1 MCNEPE
7 SVTIVH
13 RISKSKLSDISMLTY
28 MYMYRKVGEN
38 TFMSHSTMVLSSY
51 NMWEIIE
58 L

>member
-1 MCNEPE
+1 MLFMCNEPE

-38 TFMSHSTMVLSSY
+38 TFMSHSTMVLS
-51 NMWEIIE
+51 
-58 L
+58 